1 MGFKG
6 AYRGFFL
13 STSSFPADVCH
24 GFTDV
29 LSLIFMVALEVATLG
44 SFSTESYSRDLQ
56 VHGRPPGAG
65 VCFPADQLVCAPE
78 PLCKHSAR
86 FFVCLVIFSGGGDC
100 LGFVCFFFFFLSKIS
115 SLHVWSPCENQ
126 SR

>member
-29 LSLIFMVALEVATLG
+29 LSLIFMVALEVASQRWAAFPQSLTVETFKCTDAHPGLEFAFLQISSYVHQSPFANTLHVFL
-44 SFSTESYSRDLQ
+44 SAWLFS
-56 VHGRPPGAG
+56 
-65 VCFPADQLVCAPE
+65 LVE
-78 PLCKHSAR
+78 GIVWGL
-86 FFVCLVIFSGGGDC
+86 FVS
-100 LGFVCFFFFFLSKIS
+100 FFFF
-115 SLHVWSPCENQ
+115 
-126 SR
+126 

>member
-29 LSLIFMVALEVATLG
+29 LSLIFMVALEVA
-44 SFSTESYSRDLQ
+44 SQRWAAFPQSYSRDLQ
-56 VHGRPPGAG
+56 VHGRPHGAG
-65 VCFPADQLVCAPE
+65 VCFPADRLVCAPE
-78 PLCKHSAR
+78 PLCKHSTC

-100 LGFVCFFFFFLSKIS
+100 LGFVSFFLFFFFK
-115 SLHVWSPCENQ
+115 
-126 SR
+126 